1 MAYKSLQRQGG
12 VALIMAVVSVAIIA
26 IIAVAMS
33 SEQTLLIRRIQNT
46 ILVDSAWQYA
56 IGGEQFAALALQKEQ
71 AEGKKANKDYDHSK
85 ELHLSEEFLFPLEGV
100 GGSISGNM
108 EELQGLFNLTNLVQA
123 DGSDNS
129 AGTATFQN
137 LLTQVGVPA
146 SLKDNLSA
154 AVTDWTDPDQQELPN
169 GAEDSYYQTL
179 EKPYL
184 AANQPFK
191 SVEELRLVKG
201 FNEKIPQP
209 NSDEEVTVFELLEEY
224 LVVLPTQTALN
235 VNTASEPVLQA
246 AYPHLNASTAADLVK
261 KAAED
266 PPFTTKDDFTGHA
279 ANQQQNGQAV
289 EWDNFLPVDVRSEY
303 FAINLTVS
311 LGGIDTPLYSVLR
324 RNLDDGKVHVVRRQR
339 GK

>member
-1 MAYKSLQRQGG
+1 MVYKSMRRQSG
-12 VALIMAVVSVAIIA
+12 VALIMAVVSVAIIS

-71 AEGKKANKDYDHSK
+71 VEGKKNNEDYDHSN
-85 ELHLSEEFLFPLEGV
+85 EVHLSEEFAFPLEDV
-100 GGSISGNM
+100 GGVIAGDM
-108 EELQGLFNLTNLVQA
+108 QELQGLFNLTNLENGNGAVSTI
-123 DGSDNS
+123 GM
-129 AGTATFQN
+129 ATFEN
-137 LLTQVGVPA
+137 LISQVGVPQSLRGGLAA
-146 SLKDNLSA
+146 SVS
-154 AVTDWTDPDQQELPN
+154 DWVDPDQQELAN

-184 AANQPFK
+184 AANQIFK
-191 SVEELRLVKG
+191 SVEELRLVRG
-201 FNEKIPQP
+201 FNEIVPLP
-209 NSDEEVTVFELLEEY
+209 NNEEKTVFELLEEH

-235 VNTASEPVLQA
+235 VNTATETILLASF
-246 AYPHLNASTAADLVK
+246 PHLNANQAAELVERAK
-261 KAAED
+261 ED
-266 PPFTTKDDFTGHA
+266 PPFSSASDFTGHS
-279 ANQQQNGQAV
+279 ANQPQNGQSID
-289 EWDNFLPVDVRSEY
+289 WNDYLPVDVRSEY
-303 FAINLTVS
+303 FSVNLTVS

>member
-1 MAYKSLQRQGG
+1 MVYKSMRRQSG
-12 VALIMAVVSVAIIA
+12 VALIMAVVSVAIIS

-71 AEGKKANKDYDHSK
+71 VESKKNNEDYDHSN
-85 ELHLSEEFLFPLEGV
+85 EVHLSEEFAFPLEDV
-100 GGSISGNM
+100 GGVIAGDM
-108 EELQGLFNLTNLVQA
+108 QELQGLFNLTNLENGNGAVSTI
-123 DGSDNS
+123 GM
-129 AGTATFQN
+129 ATFEN
-137 LLTQVGVPA
+137 LISQVGVPQSLRDGLAA
-146 SLKDNLSA
+146 SVS
-154 AVTDWTDPDQQELPN
+154 DWVDADQQELAN

-184 AANQPFK
+184 AANQIFK
-191 SVEELRLVKG
+191 SVEELRLVRG
-201 FNEKIPQP
+201 FNEIVPLP
-209 NSDEEVTVFELLEEY
+209 NNEEKTVFELLEEH

-235 VNTASEPVLQA
+235 VNTATETILLASFS
-246 AYPHLNASTAADLVK
+246 HLNANQAAELVERAK
-261 KAAED
+261 ED
-266 PPFTTKDDFTGHA
+266 PPFSSASDFTGHS
-279 ANQQQNGQAV
+279 ANQPQNGQSID
-289 EWDNFLPVDVRSEY
+289 WNDYLPVDVRSEY
-303 FAINLTVS
+303 FSVNLTVS